1 MAHTGDKRTR
11 PRLQIVRG
19 VRSRGTTLIPP
30 RVTQGRS
37 TASNKALTC
46 NGINPSAPTT
56 RHGSGRR
63 LRDQHPCGPPR
74 RFAPATGSLH
84 RGIPHLL
91 PIHAFN
97 WLYSNGAQRR
107 CQGVRQENFSL
118 TNPIVYGKI
127 MLAFKLPLSGEMS
140 EWFKEPVLKTGD
152 PQGPWVRIPLS
163 PPNKIGCLSA
173 LPFCLRKYPRGRRG
187 SPAKGV
193 GGESRARVQIPPS
206 APNPAVLFLQRAAG
220 FFCSSDHFRF
230 SPADRF

>member
-152 PQGPWVRIPLS
+152 SKEPWVRIPLS
-163 PPNKIGCLSA
+163 PPKSNR
-173 LPFCLRKYPRGRRG
+173 LPVSVPIL
-187 SPAKGV
+187 PAEVPKRPKGL
-193 GGESRARVQIPPS
+193 P
-206 APNPAVLFLQRAAG
+206 
-220 FFCSSDHFRF
+220 C
-230 SPADRF
+230 